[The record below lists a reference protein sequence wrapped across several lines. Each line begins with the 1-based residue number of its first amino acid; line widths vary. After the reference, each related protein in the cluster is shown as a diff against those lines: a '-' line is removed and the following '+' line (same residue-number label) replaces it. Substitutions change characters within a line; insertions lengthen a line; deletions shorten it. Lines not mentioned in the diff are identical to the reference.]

1 MPAVGQ
7 SVKRKDGIGKATG
20 RTRYADDLVFPGM
33 LHGRTVRSTV
43 PRGRVRAVKLDF
55 DTAGFTIVDY
65 RDIPGRNVVALI
77 EDDQPC
83 LVERDVNHLAEPIL
97 LLAHEDREALLAAR
111 VEIEYEL
118 GDEAPVFDPLCSPK
132 ALKRLLIEKGDL
144 DAGFAEAEVIVE
156 GTYRTGHQEH
166 VYIETN
172 GVVAV
177 PDEDGKSIS
186 VYGSIQCPYY
196 VDRAV
201 KGILGERVGV
211 RVVQTETGGGFGGKE
226 EYPSILAAHA
236 SLLALK
242 SGRPVKIVYDRAEDM
257 LATTKR
263 HPSIIRH
270 RTGVRRD
277 GTLTAMDVEVVIDG
291 GAYVTL
297 SPVVLSR
304 GGIHA
309 AGPYRC
315 PNTRIDGRAMFT
327 NTPPNGAFRG
337 FGAPQTQFAM
347 EVHMERVAEALGMD
361 PVRLRERNA
370 LRPGDTTATG
380 QVLQEDCSAL
390 QVLKEA
396 VKRSGYRRKRERY
409 KGTNRGIGLAL
420 FYHGSGFTGSGELKL
435 ASRATLELTERGTVR
450 ILVSSTEIGQGT
462 RTMHAQIVADALR
475 IPYEDVEVPYPDTA
489 VVPDSGP
496 TVASR
501 TCMIVGRILQRC
513 AEEMREKLGPLA
525 PAEYYA
531 RHGALAVTKQY
542 EAPEWIR
549 WDETHYRGDAY
560 ATYAWACDVA
570 EVELDPDTY
579 EVRPLHITAV
589 QEFGRAIHP
598 ALARG
603 QIEGGTGQGIGFAL
617 IEQVVMRGGAMA
629 NAQLT
634 NYTIPTTLDTPSMDV
649 VILDNPYA
657 DGPYGA
663 KGLGEL
669 PIDGPAPAVAN
680 AIRSLGIDVREV
692 PATPEAVMLAALD
705 RRADCERHVHALA
718 FSGAPVPAG
727 DVDGAARVR
736 EGNETLGRDDDAIAA
751 RMGAGG

>member
-20 RTRYADDLVFPGM
+20 AALYADDLSFPGM
-33 LHGRTVRSTV
+33 LWGRTIRSTIAC
-43 PRGRVRAVKLDF
+43 GRIKSIRLDF
-55 DTAGFTIVDY
+55 DRAGFTIVDW

-83 LVERDVNHLAEPIL
+83 LVESDVRHVAEPIL
-97 LLAHEDREALLAAR
+97 LLAHEDREKLLAAT
-111 VEIEYEL
+111 VEIEYER
-118 GDEAPVFDPLCSPK
+118 GEPLFNPLRSPR
-132 ALKRLLIEKGDL
+132 ALKRFVIEKGDL
-144 DAGFAEAEVIVE
+144 ERGFAKAHLVVE

-177 PDEDGKSIS
+177 PEDGRIS
-186 VYGSIQCPYY
+186 VHGSMQCPFY
-196 VDRAV
+196 VDRALRTM
-201 KGILGERVGV
+201 LGDAARV

-226 EYPSILAAHA
+226 EYPSMLAGHA

-242 SGRPVKIVYDRAEDM
+242 AGRPVKMIYDRTEDM

-263 HPSIIRH
+263 HPSIIKH
-270 RTGVRRD
+270 RTGVTRD
-277 GTLTAMDVEVVIDG
+277 GRITAIDVEVVIDG

-315 PNTRIDGRAMFT
+315 DNTRIDARAMFT

-337 FGAPQTQFAM
+337 FGAPQTQFAS
-347 EVHMERVAEALGMD
+347 EVHIERIAEAIGMD
-361 PVRLRERNA
+361 PVKFREKNA

-380 QVLQEDCSAL
+380 QALRKDASAL
-390 QVLKEA
+390 QVLREA
-396 VKRSGYRRKRERY
+396 IKRSGYRRK
-409 KGTNRGIGLAL
+409 KKKLAGTNRGIGVAL

-435 ASRATLELTERGTVR
+435 NSEAALELTPMGKVR

-462 RTMHAQIVADALR
+462 RTMHAQIVADALG
-475 IPYEDVEVPYPDTA
+475 IPYEDVEVPFPDTT
-489 VVPDSGP
+489 VTPDSGP

-501 TCMIVGRILQRC
+501 TCMIVGRILERC
-513 AEEMREKLGPLA
+513 ALEMREQLGSMT
-525 PAEYYA
+525 PAEYVRTRGPFRVSK
-531 RHGALAVTKQY
+531 RHRM
-542 EAPEWIR
+542 PEWIQ
-549 WDETHYRGDAY
+549 WDEERYRGDAY

-570 EVELDPDTY
+570 EVEMDPDTY
-579 EVRPLHITAV
+579 EVRPTRITAV
-589 QEFGRAIHP
+589 QEIGKAIHP

-603 QIEGGTGQGIGFAL
+603 QIEGGTAQGLGFAL
-617 IEQVVMRGGAMA
+617 IEQVVMRDGAMA

-634 NYTIPTTLDTPSMDV
+634 NYTIPTTLDTPAIDV
-649 VILDNPYA
+649 TILENPYG
-657 DGPYGA
+657 DGPFGA

-669 PIDGPAPAVAN
+669 PIDGPAPAVVN
-680 AIRSLGIDVREV
+680 AIRSLGVDVREV
-692 PATPEAVMLAALD
+692 PATPEVVLMASGRTRRDVERYVDLLTYSGEAEPVDPNAA
-705 RRADCERHVHALA
+705 
-718 FSGAPVPAG
+718 APVQ
-727 DVDGAARVR
+727 
-736 EGNETLGRDDDAIAA
+736 EGLDTQGRPDTAIAA
-751 RMGAGG
+751 KAGAGG